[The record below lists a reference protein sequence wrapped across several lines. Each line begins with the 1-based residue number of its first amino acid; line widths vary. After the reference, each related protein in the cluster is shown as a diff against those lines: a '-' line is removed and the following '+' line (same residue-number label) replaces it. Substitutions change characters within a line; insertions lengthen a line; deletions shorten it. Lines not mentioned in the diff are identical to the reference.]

1 MSFIVAILFFLLPFA
16 AFALWRKRN
25 PDGEPSTALL
35 IFATVAVLAAVG
47 FAAWYGLSRREAP
60 GRYVAPHVQ
69 DGRIIPG
76 HTEPVR

>member
-1 MSFIVAILFFLLPFA
+1 MSFVVAILFFLLPFA

-25 PDGEPSTALL
+25 PEGELSTQLL
-35 IFATVAVLAAVG
+35 ILIAVAVLAAVG
-47 FAAWYGLSRREAP
+47 SAAWYGLSRREEP

-76 HTEPVR
+76 HTEPGR